1 VIAVGTV
8 HTSEY
13 EDRDGVKRSSLEMR
27 ATAVGP
33 DLARVIARIA
43 QPGQPQ
49 SAQPLD
55 AQPLDAQPLD
65 AQSQNTPPVD
75 APGQSDP
82 ADGQVDGGDARADAS
97 GVEDAE
103 SEELVLGAPA

>member
-1 VIAVGTV
+1 MCWVTTV
-8 HTSEY
+8 A
-13 EDRDGVKRSSLEMR
+13 GQLAGKAEMMLSR
-27 ATAVGP
+27 A
-33 DLARVIARIA
+33 
-43 QPGQPQ
+43 
-49 SAQPLD
+49 S
-55 AQPLDAQPLD
+55 
-65 AQSQNTPPVD
+65 TPPVD